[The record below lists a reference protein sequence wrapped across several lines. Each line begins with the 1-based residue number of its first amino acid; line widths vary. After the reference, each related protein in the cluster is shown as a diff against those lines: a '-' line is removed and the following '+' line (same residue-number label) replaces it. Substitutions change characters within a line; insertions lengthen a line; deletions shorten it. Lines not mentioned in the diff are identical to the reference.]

1 LFFKDLEWSPMTA
14 IQPYLD
20 ATAADFPVRGFLH
33 RPETPGTDGIVL
45 THGAGSNCQTPLLVS
60 LADAFCASGLTV
72 LRCDLP
78 FRQARP
84 HGPPPPKSAERD
96 QAGLRAA
103 VASLRRELGSP
114 DRATGASASSS
125 SRERLRI
132 FLGGHSYGG
141 RQASMLAASGP
152 SIAAALLLLSFPLHP
167 PDRPTQLR
175 SGHFPDLKTPALF
188 VHGERDGFGTDA
200 EMQTALAL
208 IPAPVKLLFI
218 PAAGHELLS
227 ARNRG
232 ALPQEIVDAFLDFLK
247 STAAG

>member
-1 LFFKDLEWSPMTA
+1 MTSA
-14 IQPYLD
+14 QPYLD
-20 ATAADFPVRGFLH
+20 TTTHDFPVRGFLH
-33 RPETPGTDGIVL
+33 RPEAHTAGGIIL

-60 LADAFCASGLTV
+60 LAEAFCAAGLTV

-78 FRQARP
+78 FRQSRP

-103 VASLRRELGSP
+103 VSSLRRELGGPALGSDP
-114 DRATGASASSS
+114 SKKT
-125 SRERLRI
+125 I

-141 RQASMLAASGP
+141 RQASMLAASDP
-152 SIAAALLLLSFPLHP
+152 SIADALLLLSFPLHP

-208 IPAPVKLLFI
+208 IPAPTQLLSI
-218 PAAGHELLS
+218 SSAGHELLS
-227 ARNRG
+227 VRNRR
-232 ALPQEIVDAFLDFLK
+232 ALPQEIVHAFLTFVQAHL
-247 STAAG
+247 AH